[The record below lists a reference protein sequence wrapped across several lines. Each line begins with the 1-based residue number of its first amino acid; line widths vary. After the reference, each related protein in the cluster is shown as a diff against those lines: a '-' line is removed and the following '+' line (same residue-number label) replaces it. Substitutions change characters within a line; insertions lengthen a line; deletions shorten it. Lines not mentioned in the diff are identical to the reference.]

1 MAINDVAGE
10 TVYCVWDIPREIL
23 CHNFVSDLH
32 TLRPKKLKTFL
43 NLFFP
48 ARICTI
54 QHGCFCESDDLLTT
68 LQKSMSGWTWKIHLV
83 IWSILSL
90 NFIDSKS
97 TFFMQSWHLVLLCP
111 SFKIAV
117 CWKSKSNLLCTDD
130 CPMFLPNFVQFGPA
144 QLGQDCINF
153 HF

>member
-111 SFKIAV
+111 CHLKLQFVGNLNQTCYALMIAL
-117 CWKSKSNLLCTDD
+117 CFSQILYNL
-130 CPMFLPNFVQFGPA
+130 A
-144 QLGQDCINF
+144 QLNSDKTV
-153 HF
+153 